1 MPSRSVLPSHWAV
14 SIPVGREGRPDGV
27 HATLMA
33 LSNCAKAKA
42 PAGKKTK
49 YVAELSQFD
58 IPDGLHVGTLDDLL
72 RLADQ
77 VETVTAFSEQ
87 CLRSH
92 EAELA
97 AAAARAAN
105 VSTSGAAAGA
115 SAAGAATSGAGA
127 AGKGTHALSV
137 GATSVHAWIRKSFLW
152 DAAQYDPREPLQQLL
167 DRVRET
173 VAAIDTQRRDQVAA
187 VGAAKAS
194 LDRAAQASRGG
205 LQAKPLAWLLTPAVV
220 EDTGLRR
227 RFFDCGSGRAGAY
240 AGPLR
245 SEFVVVR
252 GGREAEWL
260 ARYESVGRGAVRE
273 ALEGDAAAGALAAA
287 APDSPVV
294 PRSAFKVLTEAAA
307 AATGAPA
314 GSEPDALWM
323 VTILS
328 GFKEE
333 FRAALARDCRGIAAA
348 KTDMDDDA
356 HQRAVVRSRIMGEA
370 AADGE
375 DAARTAEAELARARA
390 DASAA
395 VSDLQAQLA
404 DAEARLLRDCQ
415 GRYEEA
421 VRTHLHCLGLHLF
434 VESVLRYGLPATFA
448 FALVR
453 AKSPAE
459 AETLLATLRK
469 EYSDLATPDDDDD
482 APATRRGGA
491 LSGRLPMAHVV
502 AEFPAEVAAPA

>member
-1 MPSRSVLPSHWAV
+1 MPARSALPSHWAV

-33 LSNCAKAKA
+33 LSNCAKAKV
-42 PAGKKTK
+42 PAGKKAK

-77 VETVTAFSEQ
+77 VETVTAFSEH

-97 AAAARAAN
+97 AAAARAAS

-115 SAAGAATSGAGA
+115 SAAGAAASGAVAGA
-127 AGKGTHALSV
+127 KGTHALSV
-137 GATSVHAWIRKSFLW
+137 GAASVHAWIRKSFLW

-167 DRVRET
+167 NRVRET
-173 VAAIDTQRRDQVAA
+173 VAAIDTQRRDQVTA

-227 RFFDCGSGRAGAY
+227 RFFDCGSGRAGAF

-273 ALEGDAAAGALAAA
+273 ALEGDAASGALAAA

-307 AATGAPA
+307 AGSPA

-333 FRAALARDCRGIAAA
+333 FRAALSRDCRGIAAV
-348 KTDMDDDA
+348 KTDLDDDS
-356 HQRAVVRSRIMGEA
+356 HQRAVVRSRILGEA

-375 DAARTAEAELARARA
+375 DAARSAEAELARARA

-448 FALVR
+448 FAMVR
-453 AKSPAE
+453 AKSQAE

-469 EYSDLATPDDDDD
+469 EYADLATPDDDDD
-482 APATRRGGA
+482 APAARRGGA
-491 LSGRLPMAHVV
+491 LAGRLPAAHVV
-502 AEFPAEVAAPA
+502 ADFPAEVPVPV